1 MKKSYKKWL
10 GPVIAAV
17 VAIVLVV
24 VLFVTG
30 VISFGDVKVPDITN
44 MNVEEAGKILEE
56 NGLSICIS
64 ETVIDDSVDE
74 NTVLS
79 QYPEAGEKIQKDGKV
94 DVTVSK
100 KSVKADIP
108 LVEGYDKELAVEIL
122 QNAGFKVNIKEKE
135 SDEYA
140 DGTVISQ
147 SDKGQAQTGSVIT
160 IIVSKNDKDT
170 SDAKITVPLL
180 VGKTPEEAKK
190 LLGGK
195 LYLKIVDEKFSSSVK
210 KGAIISQD
218 PASSHQVNEYTVIEV
233 VISKGKASE
242 TQIIMPG
249 VVNFSRT
256 AAKSLL
262 ERAGLRVTI
271 KEKYDEKVP
280 AGVVMTQS
288 IPQGKK
294 VAANTTVTLV
304 VSAGKAPEFTTIRPE
319 DMPTYPPTT
328 GNKETTKNDSQNV
341 TVKPTENY
349 TKPTQKPTEPAGE
362 SKYVA
367 AFAITTD
374 KNEVKAGDI
383 ITVSVKLK
391 TNYNIV
397 AVSLPVIYDSNVFE
411 IVGTSESKLS
421 SFLNFAGTLKENA
434 YVTNGNWKSP
444 DNMYEKNSNPDY
456 WTSSMIK
463 AKYKIAFATWVAA
476 PSQGTVITSLNKE
489 ETIVTFK
496 LKVKAGVNDA
506 GGRIFMSQDFI
517 KTASN
522 PQGILSVGRTKT
534 DSVNA
539 DSIVSTGQT
548 INLEKATVLI
558 KIK

>member
-17 VAIVLVV
+17 VAIVVVV
-24 VLFVTG
+24 VLFATG
-30 VISFGDVKVPDITN
+30 VIRLGDVKVPDITK
-44 MNVEEAGKILEE
+44 MGVEEAGKLLEE
-56 NGLSICIS
+56 NGLSICIT
-64 ETVIDDSVDE
+64 ETAIDDSVSE
-74 NTVLS
+74 NTVLL
-79 QYPEAGEKIQKDGKV
+79 QYPEAGTKIQKGGKV

-108 LVEGYDKELAVEIL
+108 FVEGYDKDLAVELL
-122 QNAGFKVNIKEKE
+122 QNAGFKVNITEKE

-147 SDKGQAQTGSVIT
+147 SNKGQAQTGSVIT
-160 IIVSKNDKDT
+160 ITVCKNDKKD
-170 SDAKITVPLL
+170 SDKMVPVPSLK
-180 VGKTPEEAKK
+180 GKTPEEANK

-195 LYLKIVDEKFSSSVK
+195 LYLKIVEEKFSSAIK
-210 KGAIISQD
+210 KGAIISQK
-218 PASSHQVNEYTVIEV
+218 PESSQQVSEYTVIEV
-233 VISKGKASE
+233 VISKGKASD

-256 AAKSLL
+256 SAKEVL
-262 ERAGLRVTI
+262 ERAGLRVAI

-280 AGVVMTQS
+280 AGVVMSQS

-294 VAANTTVTLV
+294 IVANTTVTLV
-304 VSAGKAPEFTTIRPE
+304 VSAGKAPEITTIKPE
-319 DMPTYPPTT
+319 DMPTQLTT
-328 GNKETTKNDSQNV
+328 ANKETTKNDSQNV
-341 TVKPTENY
+341 TTKPSEKPTKPSP
-349 TKPTQKPTEPAGE
+349 KPTDPSGE

-397 AVSLPVIYDSNVFE
+397 AISLPVIYDSNVFE
-411 IVGTSESKLS
+411 IVGTSESNLS
-421 SFLNFAGTLKENA
+421 SYLNFTGTLKENA

-444 DNMYEKNSNPDY
+444 DNMYEKNNNPDH
-456 WTSSMIK
+456 WTSSMTK

-476 PSQGTVITSLNKE
+476 PSQGTVITSLDKE

-506 GGRIFMSQDFI
+506 AGRIFMSQDFI
-517 KTASN
+517 KTAST

-534 DSVNA
+534 DGVTA

-548 INLEKATVLI
+548 IDLRKATVLI